1 MMLDECWFIV
11 NGIPIRYSVRE
22 HALITG
28 LSCGP
33 LPDNYDRKSS
43 RCDFIKKH
51 FGETSKIDFSTVEKK
66 LEAMTEEGEGDDRLK
81 IAVLYFL
88 TSVIA
93 RKKKQTTKI
102 DDFLVNIVDD
112 LPLCRRFPWG
122 SYTFKNCVA
131 KIRNYVENQK
141 GIPNPSFC
149 FEGFYLGLERLAF
162 ESIPNLKNSHLKDV
176 AEANNACP
184 RMCKSHFVDYDLK
197 GFPLER
203 IYEHLGETKEIQ
215 SILEPEADE
224 QHLVANIVENADYVD
239 RRVTWNAALRDNQ
252 VVCWEDLYDRD
263 VSNREIEMTTKE
275 NDKEAQV
282 GRRGQVQKA
291 VPRKKDD
298 SGLNRL
304 KRQLYRRIDQRVA
317 EVGKSLLNPS
327 QSIIEEREEGLGTVG
342 GTDHFA
348 REVLTNV
355 TPMHPSASRSPTIP
369 VIDAG
374 KQKGTREILKCYLIN
389 PNGSK
394 DFVAIGVRDPSRLVI
409 HSVPVKPHEVVVTV
423 SKVMI
428 DIPVWKPKDD
438 VEMLSNAVGT
448 YIVWPKDSVLPYEDE
463 DEEDKAEDK
472 DNLYQSDQRNRVV
485 NEENPGTRKR
495 KRGNSSARETEESP
509 QRYDTFQS
517 LQPSYSPSFQSLDE
531 PEQTGANQ
539 EDDGQLQLHQKP
551 LKQLHPK
558 PLKVYVR
565 QKRVTRNQLVG
576 NEQVALRTR
585 NQLGNG
591 RKKPYIT
598 QGGRK
603 IYSPVRF
610 MFATYK

>member
-51 FGETSKIDFSTVEKK
+51 FGGTSKIDFLTVKKK
-66 LEAMTEEGEGDDRLK
+66 LEAMTEEEGEGDDRLK

-93 RKKKQTTKI
+93 GKKKHITKI

-141 GIPNPSFC
+141 GIPNTSFC
-149 FEGFYLGLERLAF
+149 FEGFYLGLECLAI

-184 RMCKSHFVDYDLK
+184 RMCKSHFVDYDLR

-239 RRVTWNAALRDNQ
+239 RIVTWNAALRDNQ

-298 SGLNRL
+298 RYMNRL

-327 QSIIEEREEGLGTVG
+327 QSNIEEREEEREQGLGTVG

-394 DFVAIGVRDPSRLVI
+394 DVVAIGVRDPSRLVI

-423 SKVMI
+423 SEVKI
-428 DIPVWKPKDD
+428 DIPVWEPKDD
-438 VEMLSNAVGT
+438 VEMLSNAVGA

-472 DNLYQSDQRNRVV
+472 DNLYQSDQR
-485 NEENPGTRKR
+485 TRKR
-495 KRGNSSARETEESP
+495 KRGKAEESP
-509 QRYDTFQS
+509 Q
-517 LQPSYSPSFQSLDE
+517 
-531 PEQTGANQ
+531 
-539 EDDGQLQLHQKP
+539 
-551 LKQLHPK
+551 
-558 PLKVYVR
+558 
-565 QKRVTRNQLVG
+565 
-576 NEQVALRTR
+576 
-585 NQLGNG
+585 
-591 RKKPYIT
+591 
-598 QGGRK
+598 
-603 IYSPVRF
+603 
-610 MFATYK
+610 

>member
-1 MMLDECWFIV
+1 
-11 NGIPIRYSVRE
+11 
-22 HALITG
+22 
-28 LSCGP
+28 
-33 LPDNYDRKSS
+33 
-43 RCDFIKKH
+43 
-51 FGETSKIDFSTVEKK
+51 
-66 LEAMTEEGEGDDRLK
+66 
-81 IAVLYFL
+81 
-88 TSVIA
+88 
-93 RKKKQTTKI
+93 
-102 DDFLVNIVDD
+102 
-112 LPLCRRFPWG
+112 
-122 SYTFKNCVA
+122 
-131 KIRNYVENQK
+131 
-141 GIPNPSFC
+141 
-149 FEGFYLGLERLAF
+149 
-162 ESIPNLKNSHLKDV
+162 
-176 AEANNACP
+176 
-184 RMCKSHFVDYDLK
+184 MCKSHFVDYDLR

-203 IYEHLGETKEIQ
+203 IYKHLDETKEIQ

-298 SGLNRL
+298 RYMNRL

-327 QSIIEEREEGLGTVG
+327 QSNIEKREEEREQGLGTVGGTDHFAREVLMNVTPMHPSASRSPTIPVIDAGKQKGTREILKCYLINPNGSKDVVAIGVRDPSRLVIHSVPVKPHEVVVTVSEVKIDIPVWEPKDDVEMLSNAVGAYIVWPKDSVLPYEDEDEEDKAEDKDNLYQSDQRNRVVNEENPGTRKRKREKENQSLQPSYSPAFQSLGTVG

-394 DFVAIGVRDPSRLVI
+394 DVVAIGVRDPSRLVI

-423 SKVMI
+423 SEVKI
-428 DIPVWKPKDD
+428 DIPVWEPKDD
-438 VEMLSNAVGT
+438 VEMLSNAVGS

-495 KRGNSSARETEESP
+495 KREKEN
-509 QRYDTFQS
+509 QS
-517 LQPSYSPSFQSLDE
+517 LQPSYSPAFQSLDE

-551 LKQLHPK
+551 LK
-558 PLKVYVR
+558 VYVR
-565 QKRVTRNQLVG
+565 QERVTYFFERLVG
-576 NEQVALRTR
+576 NEQVALRTP

-603 IYSPVRF
+603 VYSPDRF
-610 MFATYK
+610 TFATYE

>member
-1 MMLDECWFIV
+1 MSETSAETKIKVD
-11 NGIPIRYSVRE
+11 S
-22 HALITG
+22 TG
-28 LSCGP
+28 ELSDV
-33 LPDNYDRKSS
+33 DNENCSS
-43 RCDFIKKH
+43 N
-51 FGETSKIDFSTVEKK
+51 GETKRTC
-66 LEAMTEEGEGDDRLK
+66 
-81 IAVLYFL
+81 
-88 TSVIA
+88 
-93 RKKKQTTKI
+93 
-102 DDFLVNIVDD
+102 VD
-112 LPLCRRFPWG
+112 CG
-122 SYTFKNCVA
+122 TFKTPLWRGGPA
-131 KIRNYVENQK
+131 GPK
-141 GIPNPSFC
+141 
-149 FEGFYLGLERLAF
+149 RLAF

-176 AEANNACP
+176 AEANNAYP
-184 RMCKSHFVDYDLK
+184 RMCKSHFVDYDLR

-252 VVCWEDLYDRD
+252 VVCWKDLYDRD

-298 SGLNRL
+298 IYMNRL

-327 QSIIEEREEGLGTVG
+327 QSNIKEREEEREHGLGTVG
-342 GTDHFA
+342 GMDHFA

-394 DFVAIGVRDPSRLVI
+394 DVVAIGVRDPSRLVI
-409 HSVPVKPHEVVVTV
+409 YSVPVKPHEVVVTV
-423 SKVMI
+423 SEVKI
-428 DIPVWKPKDD
+428 DIPVWEPKDD
-438 VEMLSNAVGT
+438 VEMLSNAVGA
-448 YIVWPKDSVLPYEDE
+448 YIVWPKDS
-463 DEEDKAEDK
+463 
-472 DNLYQSDQRNRVV
+472 
-485 NEENPGTRKR
+485 
-495 KRGNSSARETEESP
+495 
-509 QRYDTFQS
+509 
-517 LQPSYSPSFQSLDE
+517 SLDE

-551 LKQLHPK
+551 LK
-558 PLKVYVR
+558 VYVR
-565 QKRVTRNQLVG
+565 QEKVTCFFERLVG

-603 IYSPVRF
+603 IYSPDRF
-610 MFATYK
+610 TFATYE

>member
-1 MMLDECWFIV
+1 MAINLPPKLWFGEEVYRIGGKIEAKCNYKESVDTLNGILSDRELNWFIEHPQFSHIFHMKQEEFRKHMGVWLLLHRTAKTMMQDECWFIV

-33 LPDNYDRKSS
+33 LPDNYDRKSG

-51 FGETSKIDFSTVEKK
+51 FGGTSKIDFLTVKKK
-66 LEAMTEEGEGDDRLK
+66 LEAMTEGEGDDCLK

-93 RKKKQTTKI
+93 GKKKQTTKI
-102 DDFLVNIVDD
+102 DDFL
-112 LPLCRRFPWG
+112 
-122 SYTFKNCVA
+122 
-131 KIRNYVENQK
+131 
-141 GIPNPSFC
+141 
-149 FEGFYLGLERLAF
+149 RLAF
-162 ESIPNLKNSHLKDV
+162 ESIPNLKNSHLKVV

-184 RMCKSHFVDYDLK
+184 RMCKSHFVDYDLR

-203 IYEHLGETKEIQ
+203 IYKHLDETKEIQ

-298 SGLNRL
+298 RYMNRL

-317 EVGKSLLNPS
+317 EVGKSLMNPS
-327 QSIIEEREEGLGTVG
+327 QSNIEEREEEREQGLGTVG

-355 TPMHPSASRSPTIP
+355 TPMHPSASRSPTIQ
-369 VIDAG
+369 
-374 KQKGTREILKCYLIN
+374 QKGTREILKCYLIN

-394 DFVAIGVRDPSRLVI
+394 DVVAIGVRDPSRLVI

-423 SKVMI
+423 SEVKI
-428 DIPVWKPKDD
+428 DIPVWEPKDD
-438 VEMLSNAVGT
+438 VEMLSNAVGA

-495 KRGNSSARETEESP
+495 KREKEN
-509 QRYDTFQS
+509 QS
-517 LQPSYSPSFQSLDE
+517 LQPSYSPAFQSLDE

-551 LKQLHPK
+551 LK
-558 PLKVYVR
+558 VYVR
-565 QKRVTRNQLVG
+565 QERVTYFFERLVG
-576 NEQVALRTR
+576 NEQVALRTP

-598 QGGRK
+598 
-603 IYSPVRF
+603 
-610 MFATYK
+610 

>member
-1 MMLDECWFIV
+1 
-11 NGIPIRYSVRE
+11 
-22 HALITG
+22 
-28 LSCGP
+28 
-33 LPDNYDRKSS
+33 
-43 RCDFIKKH
+43 
-51 FGETSKIDFSTVEKK
+51 
-66 LEAMTEEGEGDDRLK
+66 MTEEEGEGDDRLK

-93 RKKKQTTKI
+93 GKKKQITKI

-122 SYTFKNCVA
+122 SYTFKNYVA

-141 GIPNPSFC
+141 GIPNTSFC

-162 ESIPNLKNSHLKDV
+162 ESIPNPKNSHLKDV

-184 RMCKSHFVDYDLK
+184 RMCKSHFVDYDLR

-298 SGLNRL
+298 RYMNRL

-327 QSIIEEREEGLGTVG
+327 QSNIEEREEEREQGLGTVG
-342 GTDHFA
+342 GMDHFA
-348 REVLTNV
+348 REVLKNV

-394 DFVAIGVRDPSRLVI
+394 DVVAIGVRDPSRLVI
-409 HSVPVKPHEVVVTV
+409 HSVPVKPHEVVVTISEV
-423 SKVMI
+423 KI
-428 DIPVWKPKDD
+428 DIPVWEPKDD
-438 VEMLSNAVGT
+438 VEMLSNAVGA
-448 YIVWPKDSVLPYEDE
+448 YIVWPRTVYYLMRMRMK
-463 DEEDKAEDK
+463 
-472 DNLYQSDQRNRVV
+472 N
-485 NEENPGTRKR
+485 TRKKTR
-495 KRGNSSARETEESP
+495 TISIKATNAQEKEKEEKQKSH
-509 QRYDTFQS
+509 RSDMIR
-517 LQPSYSPSFQSLDE
+517 LRSLDE

-539 EDDGQLQLHQKP
+539 EDDGQLQLHE
-551 LKQLHPK
+551 K

-565 QKRVTRNQLVG
+565 QERVTCFFERLVG

-603 IYSPVRF
+603 IYSPDRF
-610 MFATYK
+610 TFATYE